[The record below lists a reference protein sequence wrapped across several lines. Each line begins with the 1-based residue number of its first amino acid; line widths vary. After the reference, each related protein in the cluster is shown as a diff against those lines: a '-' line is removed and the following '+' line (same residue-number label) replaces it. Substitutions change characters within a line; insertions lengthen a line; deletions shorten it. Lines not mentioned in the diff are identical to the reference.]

1 MEFLIKPRF
10 VQLRNALFFETERLN
25 ALLNAEYNENF
36 GFYQSTFG
44 VYSYMQLTSELTFRI
59 HYHTATPFLWQS
71 HKNCSWTPTG
81 TISMDQMEITPCKA
95 KLNEQFCY
103 DEYFNSTYKAFL
115 QWSSNP
121 TIGFSAAGQQANDML
136 VRTLMKNATL
146 GARMT
151 LTAGKL
157 HDLSTI
163 EFNNGVSTRIEDAFR
178 QTAGTC
184 KGWIE
189 LAVEMALTPGLE
201 HLDGGYIKPADI
213 SADGKDFV
221 GDGRDIVGLYDEIF
235 ADCPDPL
242 RDALIEGG
250 VGAFGNQFW
259 PMFLVGLPEYR
270 AVDTAWK
277 AQKLN
282 PLQNEP
288 RITRR
293 PFEFEGRTLHV
304 FFIDD
309 TVVIPI
315 TEVSQYDKY
324 LTGTSHFAYL
334 TLSGVVQLGGS
345 FSDLPRVGQAEVS
358 VMMQMSLD
366 AEDYGTH
373 KFLAHS
379 LMATAINDTDY
390 LCGSYAYATPA

>member
-10 VQLRNALFFETERLN
+10 NQLRNALYFETDSLN
-25 ALLNAEYNENF
+25 ALLFAEYNENF
-36 GFYQSTFG
+36 GFYQAQFG
-44 VYSYMQLTSELTFRI
+44 VYAYMQFTTDLTFRI
-59 HYHTATPFLWQS
+59 HYHQGTGFLWQP
-71 HKNCSWTPTG
+71 HQNCSWTPTG
-81 TISMDQMEITPCKA
+81 TISMNEMEITPCKA

-103 DEYFNSTYKAFL
+103 DEYFNSTFRAFL
-115 QWSSNP
+115 EWSAGP
-121 TIGFSAAGQQANDML
+121 TIGFSEAGQQANDML
-136 VRTLMKNATL
+136 VRTLMRNATL

-157 HDLSTI
+157 HDLTTV
-163 EFNNGVSTRIEDAFR
+163 EFNTGVSTRIEDAFR
-178 QTAGTC
+178 RTAGTC

-189 LAVEMALTPGLE
+189 LAVELGANPETS
-201 HLDGGYIKPADI
+201 HLDGGYIRPADI
-213 SADGKDFV
+213 SSDGKDFI

-235 ADCPDPL
+235 AACPDPL

-250 VGAFGNQFW
+250 VGAFGNSFW

-277 AQKLN
+277 AQKTN

-293 PFEFEGRTLHV
+293 EFQYEGRTLHV

-309 TVVIPI
+309 TVVVPL

-334 TLSGVVQLGGS
+334 TISGVIQMGGS
-345 FSDLPRVGQAEVS
+345 FASLPRISESQVA
-358 VMMQMSLD
+358 VMMQMSED